1 MKKGT
6 LIKLDRDR
14 YLKFNLNSI
23 RILEKEHNISF
34 DKLEKE
40 FSMESIQKILYVGL
54 LKDDPTLTFEEV
66 GELVDMSNIQ
76 VVVET
81 LARSLGGL
89 QQKTK

>member
-6 LIKLDRDR
+6 LIKLDRNR

-34 DKLEKE
+34 DKLEEE
-40 FSMESIQKILYVGL
+40 FSMESVQKILYVGL
-54 LKDDPTLTFEEV
+54 LKDDPQLTFEEV

-76 VVVET
+76 EVVDALVK
-81 LARSLGGL
+81 SLGGL
-89 QQKTK
+89 QPKIK